1 MIVDCHTHV
10 WEYPG
15 HLSERFVQ
23 EIPRAKSGELN
34 INIKLEDHFAAMGPV
49 DKAIVFA
56 FKSTALGV
64 NVPNDYV
71 AEYVK
76 SHSEKLIGFASVDPN
91 DPDAIEELERA
102 VSDLKL
108 KGLKLGPIYQNFHI
122 NDPKAQ
128 PIYEKAQKLGLPIII
143 HQGTTFVTS
152 APLKY
157 ALPIQVEDIALK
169 YPDLVMVIAHLGHP
183 WEEDTIVL
191 IRKQPNVYADISAI
205 YYRPWRFYNDMV
217 YCQEYG
223 VTHKLLFGSD
233 YPFTTPGESLEE
245 LYKVNQFIE
254 GTNLPRVSDETITE
268 IIERDALEILN
279 LSGST

>member
-15 HLSERFVQ
+15 HLSERFVA
-23 EIPRAKSGELN
+23 EIPRAKSEEVD
-34 INIKLEDHFAAMGPV
+34 INIKLEEHFAAMEPV

-71 AEYVK
+71 AEYVQ
-76 SHSEKLIGFASVDPN
+76 SHPEKLIGFASVDPN
-91 DPDAIEELERA
+91 DTDAVEELERA
-102 VSDLKL
+102 FFDLKL

-128 PIYEKAQKLGLPIII
+128 PIYEKAQKWGLPIII
-143 HQGTTFVTS
+143 HQGTTFLTS

-169 YPDLVMVIAHLGHP
+169 YPDLVIVIAHLGHP

-191 IRKQPNVYADISAI
+191 IRKQPNVYSDISAI

-233 YPFTTPGESLEE
+233 YPFTTPGESLKE
-245 LYKVNQFIE
+245 LYKVNQFVE
-254 GTNLPRVSDETITE
+254 GTNLPRILDETITE
-268 IIERDALEILN
+268 IIERDVLKILN